1 MGMRRYR
8 GECVQEPVEAGLLYN
23 REGAARNAAGKSDE
37 ETAESNLYRRRQCI
51 EIAAKG
57 PL

>member
-23 REGAARNAAGKSDE
+23 RERVARNAAGKSDE
-37 ETAESNLYRRRQCI
+37 ETSEPNLYRRRQCI